1 MLTLAKFCAH
11 SLLFLTLLWSH
22 GLLAQVTLQQTDFG
36 TSRDTTIAY
45 YRARGLTKYPP
56 EAQVASQGWDFSD
69 LTYRSTTFL
78 NLYPPGSLLE
88 DEAFPDMA
96 YSVEAATDLYLFVRT
111 TPDSVAQLGLAGNA
125 QSLVGVPIDFSARYT
140 PPLHMASL
148 PASQGQQF
156 WQQTGFDV
164 KVAASYLFIDS
175 ARVKRTLRRGTHM
188 QAAGD
193 LILPNRAATPAL
205 LVVTADTTVDSLW
218 VRQLGVWTN
227 GAVLFGIPGEVRDT
241 LYTYSWY
248 ASGQMSHLLQILT
261 GPDSL
266 VSSIQYLGYTGAVG
280 RRAQLASSA
289 SIKLFPNPCYGTL
302 HLEGAL
308 QPGSIAIL
316 TNVLGQTV
324 ARLPVQP
331 GQPLYVRDLLPGTYS
346 LQLQQPDGSL
356 LPASRFQLLTP
367 R

>member
-1 MLTLAKFCAH
+1 
-11 SLLFLTLLWSH
+11 
-22 GLLAQVTLQQTDFG
+22 VTLQQADFG

-56 EAQVASQGWDFSD
+56 EAQVTSQGWDFSS
-69 LTYRSTTFL
+69 LEYRSTGFL
-78 NLYPPGSLLE
+78 NLFPPGSVLE
-88 DEAFPDMA
+88 DEAFPDMT
-96 YSVEAATDLYLFVRT
+96 YSVEAGTGLYLFVRT

-193 LILPNRAATPAL
+193 LTLPNRAATPAL

-218 VRQLGVWTN
+218 VRQFGVWTN
-227 GAVLFGIPGEVRDT
+227 GADLFGIPGEVLDT

-248 ASGQMSHLLQILT
+248 APGHMSHLLQILT
-261 GPDSL
+261 GSDSL
-266 VSSIQYLGYTGAVG
+266 VSSIQYLGYSGAVA
-280 RRAQLASSA
+280 RAQPAHAAALN
-289 SIKLFPNPCYGTL
+289 LFPNPCYGML

-308 QPGSIAIL
+308 QPGSVAIL

-324 ARLPVQP
+324 ARLQVQP
-331 GQPLYVRDLLPGTYS
+331 GQPLYLRDQLPGTYS

-356 LPASRFQLLTP
+356 LPVSKFQLLTP